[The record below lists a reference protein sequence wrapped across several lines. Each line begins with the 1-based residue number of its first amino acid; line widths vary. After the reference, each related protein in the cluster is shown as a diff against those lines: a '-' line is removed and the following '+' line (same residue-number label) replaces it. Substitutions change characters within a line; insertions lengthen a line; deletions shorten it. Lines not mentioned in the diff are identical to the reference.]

1 MYVFGEFS
9 KELRFPQG
17 GLWLLGLSVT
27 CHLHPVALEN
37 ERKILYAGKCPK
49 RHFLETSSCVF
60 LFLRAQMALRR
71 DKHKGCESAVT
82 GPCRDRGAEQQTRE
96 ASALRHCTT
105 GPESPGPTCGPR
117 AGLQRGS
124 HASAP
129 GRQPHAFTPAHHA
142 SGLAGHI
149 TVTRWNLEP
158 VCDADWNPT
167 SHSLWD
173 ELFKVLISFP
183 LIRCVSCG
191 GTRLNRWWNQ
201 FSTSGLSSLYT
212 WCPSDSLS

>member
-1 MYVFGEFS
+1 MATQTGWSSV
-9 KELRFPQG
+9 
-17 GLWLLGLSVT
+17 LWGDAHTPGRGPCHTYSHWALGQPFLEAPT
-27 CHLHPVALEN
+27 WLEKAPEN

-82 GPCRDRGAEQQTRE
+82 GPCRDRDAEQQTRE
-96 ASALRHCTT
+96 ASALRHCIT

-124 HASAP
+124 HTSAP

-149 TVTRWNLEP
+149 TVTR
-158 VCDADWNPT
+158 
-167 SHSLWD
+167 
-173 ELFKVLISFP
+173 
-183 LIRCVSCG
+183 
-191 GTRLNRWWNQ
+191 
-201 FSTSGLSSLYT
+201 
-212 WCPSDSLS
+212 